1 MKKEK
6 RKAVATAQKV
16 VDTISEKLEEEKGGK
31 ESKINLSKIAKDLAT
46 RRERVL
52 NAEENS
58 EENN

>member
-16 VDTISEKLEEEKGGK
+16 VETINEKIETEKDVGK
-31 ESKINLSKIAKDLAT
+31 NKVDLTRVAKDLAD

-52 NAEENS
+52 GGEENS
-58 EENN
+58 E